1 MVCLIHSK
9 VTSKNSKI
17 SSNPSKTSSTKT
29 FSPFKKSLNRRSCK
43 FKSIKS
49 RMARSIY
56 SGKSS
61 KITNRD
67 RIMLLMQPTIASINQ
82 INLSLHIKIQ
92 MRKKKR
98 AIRILITKT
107 NLKFLPSGLISLAL
121 ICLMSQK

>member
-1 MVCLIHSK
+1 MECLIHSK

-17 SSNPSKTSSTKT
+17 SSNPSKTSSIKT
-29 FSPFKKSLNRRSCK
+29 FSPFKMSLNRRSCK

-56 SGKSS
+56 SEKSS
-61 KITNRD
+61 KITSREQ
-67 RIMLLMQPTIASINQ
+67 IMLLMQPTIASINQ

-107 NLKFLPSGLISLAL
+107 NLKLLPSGLISLAL